1 MNYIKLLSKLVFSV
15 LIFSALCI
23 NLSGCCGHS
32 GGGGNS
38 SSPINKT
45 TIGEVKVN
53 DDGSVYFSG
62 DGITLN
68 ALPDTFV
75 QGTTIRFSKVTG
87 GDLLSCLGMSGKP
100 ISLSSEVYG
109 VEISPEQEIL
119 NRAATVTIDLSSNYD
134 STKKQYFALNRETPV
149 LVTSENTSMSL
160 NARAAK
166 KKSIELGFVTT
177 FSYIAA
183 ASLKTEILSKDPSI
197 WCDNSS
203 KEVVKDKYSSDVT
216 IFAQL
221 STKEDIE
228 KIFNGS
234 VSFNVAIR
242 TDDKKL
248 NSLSHKSSPIAARAS
263 KSKSSLTYGS
273 IDLTKVH
280 SIKIDNNTFQY
291 DAFFNA
297 LNKSFQDIPRRV
309 IVESVFTSTDNI
321 PLSSQENVIYFR
333 SPKRPYVLNT
343 YPADQDCLT
352 NLAQLDNMIVNF
364 SESMNTGS
372 VEEALT
378 ISTNGQT
385 YSKTKGNLTFNWS
398 ENNKKLAM
406 TGNFTF
412 PNATGTYNIK
422 IAKSALSA
430 SNANIA
436 KTAFAANAED
446 VAWSFNYNKKD
457 FYVIMTSPKP
467 GDTNVAIKNANST
480 MKGPEITLT
489 FNETFNPQTL
499 NSAVSLKTK
508 NGDTLKFTGNSD
520 DLLKTYTYIITPSKT
535 LDYNQEYIVEV
546 GASVE
551 NLPINNN
558 KTKTLGEV
566 YRASFR
572 TKEPFASG
580 SGTKDDPYMITNQE
594 ELDNIRITGYINT
607 DKYYKLANDI
617 TYEKPQ
623 SLGISNKAYWQPI
636 GNDKTPFTGYFD
648 GNNKSIIDLD
658 INQQDPYAGLF
669 GKVVNSTITSLNL
682 KNPDISGH
690 EFVGSIVGYSIYSN
704 ISNIKVTDIDII
716 ASKIKANAGGLVGAA
731 NSTQINNCSV
741 ETSDNLFGSTDYCG
755 GLVGYMT
762 ANTNL
767 SNSYVKLSNSAELG
781 GSDQIG
787 GLVGYCEDSK
797 IINSDFTGVIK
808 ASSKEVGGIVG
819 KASNST
825 ISKCATLEGSASGS
839 MNIGGVCGS
848 LIDNSLIEECS
859 SSIDV
864 TGAADNVGG
873 LVGNSENSSIVN
885 SYVTDKTVKCSADC
899 SGGLVGFIKDS
910 SIESC
915 YSRAPV
921 SGKDSVGGLAGMSEG
936 STTFTKS
943 AALNTE
949 LAGTNKDNLNKV
961 LGKGSP
967 TINSCYSLANMTI
980 TFVGTQAGSDSY
992 QHKHN
997 DLDGKEESSVS
1008 SIVNKLLLDTSIWNT
1023 GSSYPVLK

>member
-1 MNYIKLLSKLVFSV
+1 MKYIKQLTKLVFIT
-15 LIFSALCI
+15 LIFFVLSI

-32 GGGGNS
+32 GGGS
-38 SSPINKT
+38 SGGSSVSKEI
-45 TIGEVKVN
+45 IGEKKVN

-62 DGITLN
+62 EGITLS
-68 ALPDTFV
+68 ALPDTFSK
-75 QGTTIRFSKVTG
+75 GTSIRFSKVTG
-87 GDLLSCLGMSGKP
+87 GDMLSCLGMSGKP
-100 ISLSSEVYG
+100 IVLSSEVYG

-119 NRAATVTIDLSSNYD
+119 NNAATVTIDLSPNYD

-160 NARAAK
+160 SSRAAK

-183 ASLKTEILSKDPSI
+183 ASLKNEILSKDPYI

-203 KEVVKDKYSSDVT
+203 KEVIKDKYSSDVT

-221 STKEDIE
+221 STKEDID

-248 NSLSHKSSPIAARAS
+248 NALSHKSSPIAARAS
-263 KSKSSLTYGS
+263 KTKSSLTYGA

-280 SIKIDNNTFQY
+280 SVKIDKNTFQY

-309 IVESVFTSTDNI
+309 VVESVFTSTDNI
-321 PLSSQENVIYFR
+321 PLASQEYVIFFR
-333 SPKRPYVLNT
+333 SPKRPYVLST

-352 NLAQLDNMIVNF
+352 NVAQLDNVVVNF
-364 SESMNTGS
+364 SESMNTSS

-378 ISTNGQT
+378 ISTNNQT
-385 YSKTKGNLTFNWS
+385 YSKSKGNLTFNWS
-398 ENNKKLAM
+398 ENNKKLAI
-406 TGNFTF
+406 TSNFAF

-436 KTAFAANAED
+436 KTAFALNAED
-446 VAWSFNYNKKD
+446 VEWSFNYNKND

-467 GDTNVAIKNANST
+467 GDTNVAIKNANNN
-480 MKGPEITLT
+480 MKGPDITLS
-489 FNETFNPQTL
+489 FNETFNPSSL
-499 NSAVSLKTK
+499 NSAVTLKTK
-508 NGDTLKFTGNSD
+508 NGDIIKFSGN
-520 DLLKTYTYIITPSKT
+520 TYMDEKTYIITPTKA
-535 LDYNQEYIVEV
+535 LNYNQEYIVEV
-546 GASVE
+546 SATVQNFSV
-551 NLPINNN
+551 NNN
-558 KTKTLGEV
+558 KPKTLGEI
-566 YRASFR
+566 YKASFK

-580 SGTKDDPYMITNQE
+580 SGTKDDPYMITTQE
-594 ELDNIRITGYINT
+594 ELDNIRLNGYINT
-607 DKYYKLANDI
+607 DKCYKLANDI

-623 SLGISNKAYWQPI
+623 TLGTSNKAYWEPI
-636 GNDKTPFTGYFD
+636 GNDKTPFTGYFE
-648 GNNKSIIDLD
+648 GNNKTITDLD
-658 INQQDPYAGLF
+658 INQNDPYAGLF
-669 GKVVNSTITSLNL
+669 GKVVNSTISNLNL
-682 KNPDISGH
+682 DNPDIDGH
-690 EFVGSIVGYSIYSN
+690 EFVGSLAGYMVYSN
-704 ISNIKVTDIDII
+704 VSNVKVTGINIG
-716 ASKIKANAGGLVGAA
+716 ATSERAGGLIGTA

-741 ETSDNLFGSTDYCG
+741 EASIDLSFGTTDYCG
-755 GLVGYMT
+755 GLVGVLT
-762 ANTNL
+762 ANSTL
-767 SNSYVKLSNSAELG
+767 SNSYVKLLNKVELV

-787 GLVGYCEDSK
+787 GLVGYSEASK
-797 IINSDFTGVIK
+797 IQESNFSGVIK

-825 ISKCATLEGSASGS
+825 ISKCSSLEGSASGS
-839 MNIGGVCGS
+839 MDIGGVCGN

-864 TGAADNVGG
+864 TGAANNVGG
-873 LVGNSENSSIVN
+873 LVGNSNNSSIIN
-885 SYVTDKTVKCSADC
+885 SFITDKAVKSSADC
-899 SGGLVGFIKDS
+899 CGGLVGYIKDS

-915 YSRAPV
+915 YSRASV
-921 SGKDSVGGLAGMSEG
+921 SGKDSVGGLAGLSEG
-936 STTFTKS
+936 STTFSKS

-961 LGKGSP
+961 LGKGSH
-967 TINSCYSLANMTI
+967 TITQCYSLSNMTI
-980 TFVGTQAGSDSY
+980 SFVGAKADSDSY

-997 DLDGKEESSVS
+997 ELDGEEKDSVS
-1008 SIVNKLLLDTSIWNT
+1008 AIVSNLLLDTSIWNT
-1023 GSSYPVLK
+1023 GSTYPVHK